1 MATRT
6 FNGINGDELRKIIL
20 KEILQELDL
29 DDRFKQHGGLT
40 KLDVMWRL
48 KVATYP
54 SEPQNWSVQVSQSF
68 KAGNDPILLER
79 CPKII
84 FDRIALSLNN
94 DERFL
99 AHVTY
104 PKVTWDWTLSL
115 DVTSAA
121 GSTRSAEVAPSVGP
135 VESRTA
141 QGGVVLN
148 LRGIPNDGLAQTGGQ
163 DDGYRAQP
171 RTAVAPSSDPRDE
184 QIDRLER
191 MIAAMQDR
199 LNAMGENVPS
209 PAAGPLGGISQSELR
224 NQKFD
229 NHTGTGLPI
238 DAEFLPSPGMAAAMP
253 SGGGSHVG
261 AIVGVETE
269 RLELGVSHPSLE
281 EGGIGAPDAARREHG
296 LPVPAMHATPS
307 GNIVDLPANTF

>member
-1 MATRT
+1 MASRT
-6 FNGINGDELRKIIL
+6 FNGLSGDELRKIIL
-20 KEILQELDL
+20 KELLQELDL

-40 KLDVMWRL
+40 KLDLMWRL

-68 KAGNDPILLER
+68 KAGTDPILLER

-84 FDRIALSLNN
+84 FDRIAASLNN

-121 GSTRSAEVAPSVGP
+121 GTTRSAEVSASFGP
-135 VESRTA
+135 VESQTR
-141 QGGVVLN
+141 QGGTVLN
-148 LRGIPNDGLAQTGGQ
+148 LRGIQDDDLARTSGP
-163 DDGYRAQP
+163 DDGYRGQP
-171 RTAVAPSSDPRDE
+171 RTIVPPADPRDE

-191 MIAAMQDR
+191 MLAAMQDR
-199 LNAMGENVPS
+199 LNAMGENVPT
-209 PAAGPLGGISQSELR
+209 PATSPLGGISASELR

-253 SGGGSHVG
+253 SGSGSHVG
-261 AIVGVETE
+261 VIVGLETE
-269 RLELGVSHPSLE
+269 RMELGVSHPALE
-281 EGGIGAPDAARREHG
+281 AGGAGAPDALRREHN
-296 LPVPAMHATPS
+296 LPVPTMHSTPA
-307 GNIVDLPANTF
+307 GHIVDLPANTF